1 MLLQARGLAKRF
13 EGLHAV
19 QGVDLDLP
27 EGEIRALIGPNG
39 AGKTTL
45 VGMIAGRIA
54 PYGRA
59 GDLRRAGRHPPAR
72 ASPHRAAAWPTR
84 SRSPRSSRG

>member
-1 MLLQARGLAKRF
+1 MLLSTRGLAKRF

-45 VGMIAGRIA
+45 VGMIAGRVT
-54 PYGRA
+54 PSEGRVIFDA
-59 GDLRRAGRHPPAR
+59 QDVTRLPAHRR
-72 ASPHRAAAWPTR
+72 
-84 SRSPRSSRG
+84 